1 MIGYSVLSGDLFVF
15 IVLVLRGKESD
26 SFNAKCGLILASIS
40 SCLVINFGGGFR
52 SRLTSH
58 PLNKSLSRRKAA
70 EEPCLLNRFNRT
82 EEYRLDDGNWPQ

>member
-1 MIGYSVLSGDLFVF
+1 MIHLTP
-15 IVLVLRGKESD
+15 
-26 SFNAKCGLILASIS
+26 NAARMWDTYCGGLILASIS

-58 PLNKSLSRRKAA
+58 PLNRSLSRRKAA